1 MKKRVAVLVSGI
13 VQGVFYRDYTNK
25 KAKKLGITGFVKNE
39 TDGKVL
45 AVAEGEEEKLK
56 EFVRWVKRG
65 PLLAQVEKIE
75 VEWGKAKGE
84 FTDFE
89 ILY

>member
-13 VQGVFYRDYTNK
+13 VQGVFYRDYINK
-25 KAKKLGITGFVKNE
+25 KAKKLGITGFIKNE
-39 TDGKVL
+39 ADGRVL

-75 VEWGKAKGE
+75 VKWGKARGE

-89 ILY
+89 TRY

>member
-1 MKKRVAVLVSGI
+1 MVLVSGI
-13 VQGVFYRDYTNK
+13 VQGVFYRDWINK

-39 TDGKVL
+39 AGGRVL
-45 AVAEGEEEKLK
+45 TVAEGGEEKLK
-56 EFVRWVKRG
+56 EFVKWVKKG